1 MARLKTKEIVV
12 RMLVNHGI
20 GNWMY
25 GYELQGKATPW
36 GFSGVDADTR
46 AHELARQGYFDSP
59 TYRYIVGHRRVGK
72 YAQFRIESKGPLGA
86 PVPVV
91 PKKEYDMADSIK
103 WFDQLPDKPEGWVPS
118 EEVTVGVGQSAN
130 RFPKGMLGN

>member
-1 MARLKTKEIVV
+1 MAKLKTKEIVV
-12 RMLVNHGI
+12 RMLLSNGI

-59 TYRYIVGHRRVGK
+59 TYRYIIGHRRQGK
-72 YAQFRIESKGPLGA
+72 YAQFRIESRGSVTAPL
-86 PVPVV
+86 PVR
-91 PKKEYDMADSIK
+91 EGTNEEAIA
-103 WFDQLPDKPEGWVPS
+103 WFDALPETPAHLLTLTKESVS
-118 EEVTVGVGQSAN
+118 VGQSPN
-130 RFPKGMLGN
+130 RFPDKK